1 MRRVREDGG
10 VTTSSDGGRGR
21 LGSLAARLKAAPKI
35 AEFAALAL
43 LLVVDF
49 ELAARLAVVPE
60 TGPADGLIAGALATA
75 FVTLVVAA
83 LALARGRLP
92 VVVTVASA
100 FAVSLLGS
108 GVAASAGFPW
118 LSLTESAALVV
129 LTVFGVR
136 AASLRGAIAV
146 GASALVV
153 ALAITLLRIGVY
165 ETAIL
170 LAVLVWGCAVIG
182 GVAGRFVRLR
192 RESALEAARRA
203 ERLELA
209 RELHDV
215 VAHQVTGIVVQAQAA
230 LAVARADPERTTE
243 ALTAIEAAGTE
254 ALAGMRR
261 MVGAIR
267 DERTDGEPAPVTVS
281 YGLVDIPTLVDRF
294 DPGHERTTLHL
305 EDADAPLPPG
315 VGESAYRV
323 VREALTNA
331 RKHAP
336 EGTTA
341 VSVRV
346 VDAELL
352 LEIENDGVR
361 AGTREE
367 GPAGFGLTGLSE
379 RVTALGGAMRAGA
392 DTPDTWTVSVA
403 LPLEPQ
409 R

>member
-1 MRRVREDGG
+1 M
-10 VTTSSDGGRGR
+10 TTRSDGEPKRRRSLRAR
-21 LGSLAARLKAAPKI
+21 LGPAASI
-35 AEFAALAL
+35 AEIAVLVL
-43 LLVVDF
+43 LLVADF
-49 ELAARLAVVPE
+49 ELAARLAVVPSG
-60 TGPADGLIAGALATA
+60 GPADGLITGALATA
-75 FVTLVVAA
+75 FVAVAVA
-83 LALARGRLP
+83 VLALARGRLP

-100 FAVSLLGS
+100 FAVSLLAS
-108 GVAASAGFPW
+108 AVAAVAGFPW

-129 LTVFGVR
+129 LTVAGVR
-136 AASLRGAIAV
+136 AASFRGAIAV

-153 ALAITLLRIGVY
+153 ALAMPLLRVGVDG
-165 ETAIL
+165 TSML
-170 LAVLVWGCAVIG
+170 LAVLIWGCAVIG
-182 GVAGRFVRLR
+182 GAAGRFVRLR

-230 LAVARADPERTTE
+230 LAVARADPERTSE

-267 DERTDGEPAPVTVS
+267 DEHSDGEPAPLSVPYS
-281 YGLVDIPTLVDRF
+281 LLDIPTLVDRF
-294 DPGHERTTLHL
+294 DPSRERTTLHF

-336 EGTTA
+336 EGQTA

-346 VDAELL
+346 VDAELM

-361 AGTREE
+361 SGTHEE
-367 GPAGFGLTGLSE
+367 SPGGFGLAGLSE
-379 RVTALGGAMRAGA
+379 RVAALGGAMRAGA
-392 DTPDTWTVSVA
+392 DAPDTWTVTVS